1 MRRFWIQS
9 LHEIGIVDC
18 SVLHL
23 VDKDMVRESI
33 SKMKNGKAAEASCSL
48 SKMVKTAEVEA
59 DLTTNLAN
67 EIIVRVI
74 PI

>member
-1 MRRFWIQS
+1 M
-9 LHEIGIVDC
+9 HEIGIVDR

-33 SKMKNGKAAEASCSL
+33 SRMKNGKAAEVSCSL
-48 SKMVKTAEVEA
+48 TKMVKTAEVEV
-59 DLTTNLAN
+59 DLTTNLTKK
-67 EIIVRVI
+67 IIVRVI